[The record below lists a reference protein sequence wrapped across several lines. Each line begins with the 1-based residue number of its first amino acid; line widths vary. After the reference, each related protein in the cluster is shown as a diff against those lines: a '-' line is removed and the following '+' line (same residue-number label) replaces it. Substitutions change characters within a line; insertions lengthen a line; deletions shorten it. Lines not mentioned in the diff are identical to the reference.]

1 MERSRDGDEAA
12 LLRGGIASGEALP
25 RAGDWYG
32 RPVNLAAR
40 LTAFAR
46 RGSVVASREVRDA
59 AGEAYSWSAVGRRR
73 FKGVSGD
80 VEVFRV
86 RSGG

>member
-1 MERSRDGDEAA
+1 MASREG
-12 LLRGGIASGEALP
+12 LP

-40 LTAFAR
+40 LTGFAK
-46 RGSVVASREVRDA
+46 RGSVVTSKEVRESCEDA
-59 AGEAYSWSAVGRRR
+59 YEWSPAGKRR
-73 FKGVSGD
+73 FKGVKGS

-86 RSGG
+86 RRSPRPAR